1 MRIKT
6 IGAAVAG
13 SVLALATAIPAAQ
26 ARAVDA
32 AHHSTSSKSAQA
44 QTLRAIK
51 AEFKAQAAFMK
62 ARAQAAQALEAAG
75 WFTEAGATREA
86 GV

>member
-1 MRIKT
+1 MRIKP
-6 IGAAVAG
+6 ISSAIAG
-13 SVLALATAIPAAQ
+13 SALALAIAIPAAQ

-51 AEFKAQAAFMK
+51 AEFKAEADFMK
-62 ARAQAAQALEAAG
+62 ARAQAARALKAGG
-75 WFTEAGATREA
+75 WFTEAASY
-86 GV
+86 

>member
-1 MRIKT
+1 MRINRR
-6 IGAAVAG
+6 IGAAIAG

-26 ARAVDA
+26 AIEVDA

-51 AEFKAQAAFMK
+51 AEFKANADFMK
-62 ARAQAAQALEAAG
+62 ARAQAAQALRAG
-75 WFTEAGATREA
+75 GWYTEAGTAR
-86 GV
+86 